1 VRFNAVENAK
11 NEPMRETITVEL
23 ARVCD
28 ADALA
33 ASLIAQG
40 FAAEIDG
47 CELRVRYADDEADRL
62 KHDVERALGTWVAHE
77 RVPLVPTHCG
87 DHSFALRPPGD

>member
-1 VRFNAVENAK
+1 VENVE
-11 NEPMRETITVEL
+11 NEAMPETITVGL
-23 ARVCD
+23 ARACD

-33 ASLIAQG
+33 ASLAAQG

-47 CELRVRYADDEADRL
+47 CELHVRYADDEADRL
-62 KHDVERALGTWVAHE
+62 RDDVGRALDTWVARE
-77 RVPLVPTHCG
+77 GVPLVPIDCG

>member
-1 VRFNAVENAK
+1 MENAK
-11 NEPMRETITVEL
+11 NEPMRETVTVEL
-23 ARVCD
+23 ARLCD

-40 FAAEIDG
+40 FAADIDG
-47 CELRVRYADDEADRL
+47 CELHVRYADDEADRL
-62 KHDVERALGTWVAHE
+62 RVDVGRALDTWVASE
-77 RVPLVPTHCG
+77 RMPLVPTHCG